1 MKRRLLWSY
10 LSITAFVLLVLEI
23 PLGVSYSNSVE
34 RRLTGDV
41 QHDAFA
47 LAIRSQAPLS
57 ELAADPGAARRLDA
71 LASDRARSG
80 GRVVIVDAAGRA
92 VADSDHP
99 GDARNRDFSTRPEVA
114 AALGGSQVSGIR
126 SSRTL
131 GADLLYVALPVG
143 SSEGVQGAVRITYPA
158 SVVGDRIREIWLL
171 LAATGGV
178 VLGIV
183 FLVSQ
188 LLARSIARPLGDL
201 RDAALQL
208 GAGDLSVRAE
218 VPRGPSELTELA
230 ASFNATAARLER
242 LVDAQRGFVA
252 DASHQLRTPLAALR
266 LRLEILEADVDGPV
280 ADDLDGALAEVER
293 LSRLVDAL
301 LALARAEK
309 APSEPVP
316 VSLDTIVAGRCEA
329 WGAFAAERQ
338 VEIVS
343 AVVGSPYARAT
354 PGRLEQ
360 IVDNLLNNALEVAP
374 GGSEVRIAATAAT
387 PGAVE
392 LVVSDEGPG
401 MTAPERARAFDRFW
415 QSGTARRDGRP
426 NGHFGLGLAI
436 VRELVVRD
444 GGEVAL
450 DAVPGGTGL
459 RVTVRL
465 VRAPT
470 PPGDAPVTARA
481 ERERQLSRASG

>member
-1 MKRRLLWSY
+1 M
-10 LSITAFVLLVLEI
+10 
-23 PLGVSYSNSVE
+23 
-34 RRLTGDV
+34 
-41 QHDAFA
+41 
-47 LAIRSQAPLS
+47 
-57 ELAADPGAARRLDA
+57 
-71 LASDRARSG
+71 
-80 GRVVIVDAAGRA
+80 
-92 VADSDHP
+92 
-99 GDARNRDFSTRPEVA
+99 
-114 AALGGSQVSGIR
+114 R

-131 GADLLYVALPVG
+131 GHDLLYVALPVG
-143 SSEGVQGAVRITYPA
+143 SAEGIEGAVRITHPG

-188 LLARSIARPLGDL
+188 LLARSMARPLGEL

-208 GAGDLSVRAE
+208 GGGDLSVRAE

-230 ASFNATAARLER
+230 MSFNATAARLEQ

-266 LRLEILEADVDGPV
+266 LRLEILEADLDGPV

-316 VSLDTIVAGRCEA
+316 VSLEAIVAGRCEA
-329 WGAFAAERQ
+329 WDAFASERN
-338 VEIVS
+338 VHIASDVDG
-343 AVVGSPYARAT
+343 APYALVT

-374 GGSEVRIAATAAT
+374 AGTVVRIAATAASAT
-387 PGAVE
+387 TVR
-392 LVVSDEGPG
+392 LVVTDEGPG
-401 MTAPERARAFDRFW
+401 MTAEERARAFDRFW
-415 QSGTARRDGRP
+415 QSGASRRDGRP
-426 NGHFGLGLAI
+426 SGHFGLGLAI

-444 GGEVAL
+444 GGEVVL
-450 DAVPGGTGL
+450 DAVSGGGPGL
-459 RVTVRL
+459 EVTVRL
-465 VRAPT
+465 RRAE
-470 PPGDAPVTARA
+470 APVRTEPATPEA
-481 ERERQLSRASG
+481 PELQLSRASG